1 LQEVK
6 AEVLLEAGVVS
17 LVVDRELA
25 LLVEVQKVDIRA
37 VLEVDLERVTEDL
50 LEVAHSSVLVAVVM
64 VVVAMEEV
72 FQKVAEKLTNRR
84 TLIGL

>member
-1 LQEVK
+1 VR

>member
-1 LQEVK
+1 VK